1 MKSVIVAAKFKQS
14 FSPGIKVTADFPRG
28 KILHQKNIILTFS
41 SILGGLGGTSIDIQW
56 VQVHVSNSLHPY
68 KHIFKP
74 TAEYVIVL
82 WIHMTETA
90 RH

>member
-41 SILGGLGGTSIDIQW
+41 SILGGLGGTSIDIQLM
-56 VQVHVSNSLHPY
+56 SSG
-68 KHIFKP
+68 
-74 TAEYVIVL
+74 
-82 WIHMTETA
+82 A
-90 RH
+90 RFQFITPL